1 MPTILDEILAVK
13 RDEVAAL
20 QPRLEEFQTACR
32 DAPPVRSLA
41 EALRR
46 TPAETASGKSAV
58 PAEGRPA
65 SDGGTG
71 GQAAS
76 GTPRIAGQ
84 SEIPNLPSEA
94 LAKEGPKSE
103 FGGPIRILAEVKH
116 RSPSAGVIS
125 DPFRPAD
132 IARAYQGGGA
142 DAVSCLT
149 DERFF
154 GGSIAHLREV
164 RAAVDLPL
172 LRKEFILDAVQVFEA
187 RAAGADAVLLI
198 AEVLEPTEMADLAAL
213 ATGLG
218 MDVLA
223 EAHGEAALETAIAC
237 GAPLVGINNRDLE
250 TFTVDLATTERLAA
264 RVRAAGRVLV
274 AESGVK
280 TAADV
285 SRLLACGCDAIL
297 VGEGLLR
304 SGDVA
309 GTLAAFK
316 GAT

>member
-20 QPRLEEFQTACR
+20 RSRQGEFEAACR

-46 TPAETASGKSAV
+46 RGE
-58 PAEGRPA
+58 
-65 SDGGTG
+65 
-71 GQAAS
+71 
-76 GTPRIAGQ
+76 GQ
-84 SEIPNLPSEA
+84 SAIRNPQSA
-94 LAKEGPKSE
+94 IA
-103 FGGPIRILAEVKH
+103 GPIRILAEVKH
-116 RSPSAGVIS
+116 RSPSAGVIC
-125 DPFRPAD
+125 DPFEPSR
-132 IARAYQGGGA
+132 IARTYEAGGA

-164 RAAVDLPL
+164 RAAVDLPI
-172 LRKEFILDAVQVFEA
+172 LRKEFIIDEVQVFEA

-198 AEVLEPTEMADLAAL
+198 AEALQPQEMVDLAAT
-213 ATGLG
+213 ARGIG

-223 EAHGEAALETAIAC
+223 EVHSEAMLERAIAC
-237 GAPLVGINNRDLE
+237 GAPLVGINNRDLA
-250 TFTVDLATTERLAA
+250 TFTVDLQATERLAP
-264 RVRAAGRVLV
+264 RVREAGRVLV
-274 AESGVK
+274 AESGIK

-309 GTLAAFK
+309 GTLAEFK
-316 GAT
+316 SAT

>member
-1 MPTILDEILAVK
+1 MPNILDDILAVK

-20 QPRLEEFQTACR
+20 QPRMEEFQAACR

-46 TPAETASGKSAV
+46 TPLSGGS
-58 PAEGRPA
+58 
-65 SDGGTG
+65 TG

-76 GTPRIAGQ
+76 GTRSTESQ
-84 SEIPNLPSEA
+84 SEIRN
-94 LAKEGPKSE
+94 PKSE

-172 LRKEFILDAVQVFEA
+172 LRKDFLIDAVQVFEA

-198 AEVLEPTEMADLAAL
+198 AEALEPAEMADLAAM
-213 ATGLG
+213 ARGLG
-218 MDVLA
+218 MDILA
-223 EAHGEAALETAIAC
+223 EAHGEAALEAAVGC
-237 GAPLVGINNRDLE
+237 GAPLVGINNRDLA
-250 TFTVDLATTERLAA
+250 TFTVNLATTEHLAP
-264 RVRAAGRVLV
+264 RVREAGRVLV
-274 AESGVK
+274 AESGIK

-309 GTLAAFK
+309 GKLAEFK
-316 GAT
+316 AAR

>member
-1 MPTILDEILAVK
+1 MPNILDKILAVK

-20 QPRLEEFQTACR
+20 RPRLEEFQAACR

-46 TPAETASGKSAV
+46 TPLSGGS
-58 PAEGRPA
+58 
-65 SDGGTG
+65 TG

-76 GTPRIAGQ
+76 GTWSTESQ

-103 FGGPIRILAEVKH
+103 IADPIRILAEVKH

-125 DPFRPAD
+125 DPFRPART
-132 IARAYQGGGA
+132 ARAYEAGGA

-172 LRKEFILDAVQVFEA
+172 LRKEFILDPVQVFEA

-198 AEVLEPTEMADLAAL
+198 AEALEPTEMADLAAL

-223 EAHGEAALETAIAC
+223 EAHGEAALASAIGC
-237 GAPLVGINNRDLE
+237 GAPLVGINNRDLA
-250 TFTVDLATTERLAA
+250 TFAVDLATTERLAP
-264 RVRAAGRVLV
+264 RVREAGRVLV

-280 TAADV
+280 SAADV
-285 SRLLACGCDAIL
+285 SRLLACGCDAVL

-316 GAT
+316 SAR